1 MKGDFSVECRFDYI
15 WIEEVHLMAEFRQP
29 ANRLANMIIDIAQ
42 AAEAFEAKVE
52 NSERLIPYV

>member
-1 MKGDFSVECRFDYI
+1 
-15 WIEEVHLMAEFRQP
+15 MAEFRQP